1 MNEQLLT
8 NIWDIFSADG
18 LTENDYEVWKSNF
31 SKSEEFQKNGY
42 EYLQSKGYTS
52 SDFSQWKNNVFNT
65 VADPSDDEQPK
76 NIITDRGDGYHY
88 KYELEPLNLSELLI
102 S

>member
-52 SDFSQWKNNVFNT
+52 
-65 VADPSDDEQPK
+65 PSE
-76 NIITDRGDGYHY
+76 
-88 KYELEPLNLSELLI
+88 SELDIGGLDSAHKLTI
-102 S
+102 LSSLCFGDCIPKEIKPSRFRIFRENVSLTIPF